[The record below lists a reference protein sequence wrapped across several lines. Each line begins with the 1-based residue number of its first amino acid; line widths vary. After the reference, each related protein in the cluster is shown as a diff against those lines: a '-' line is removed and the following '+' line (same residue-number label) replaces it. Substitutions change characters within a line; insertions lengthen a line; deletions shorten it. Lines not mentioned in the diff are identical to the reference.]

1 MIERIFF
8 FFVSLIG
15 VSAGI
20 DLHATG
26 TFDNNS
32 SPNVII
38 IFTDDLGYGD
48 LSCYGHPT
56 IRTPRLDKMA
66 DEGMRFTQFYVA
78 APVCTPSRAGLLT
91 GRYPVRTGLV
101 QGIMKGRVLFPN
113 NDNGLPH
120 EEVTIAEVLKQR
132 DYTTKAVGKWHL
144 GHLPEYLPMAQGF
157 DGYYGIPY
165 SNDMDYVP
173 AKDGKQGYW
182 NVPLMRNEEII
193 ERPADQH
200 TLTERYT
207 EEAVKFIRENKDRPF
222 FLYLA
227 HSMPHIPLFASK
239 DFEGIS
245 RRGLYGDVLE
255 EIDWSAGEVLKT
267 LEELGLDENTLV
279 IFTSDNGPWLVQ
291 KENGGSAGLLREG
304 KGTSWEGGHRVPMI
318 ARWPEHIPEGVVN
331 ENVATTLDLLPTI
344 ASLAD
349 VSLPEKL
356 LDGENILPLLKG
368 NKVSSHDPF
377 MFYRGNLVFAV
388 RMGKWKAHYITQTSY
403 PSGPLNYHNP
413 PLLYDLEHDP
423 SEKINLAKGH
433 PEIIEKITALKEA
446 HEKTVRTIRTPEIEA
461 ENLMDK
467 SMVTGGR
474 LRIQEMPSKKK
485 QWGNNAQLWWVE
497 ARPGDRLNLPL
508 ELKQSGSYELIG
520 FFTRA
525 GDYGIIRL
533 HVNGKP
539 VGPLVD
545 GYNNGIEP
553 TGPVKFD
560 NVELKK
566 GINKLVIELIGKDS
580 RSAGYSDGYLVG
592 IDGFTL
598 KK

>member
-1 MIERIFF
+1 MKRIIIFF
-8 FFVSLIG
+8 GYWLG
-15 VSAGI
+15 VLVVLNLYAAPTS
-20 DLHATG
+20 D
-26 TFDNNS
+26 DNS

-56 IRTPRLDKMA
+56 IRTPQLDKMA

-78 APVCTPSRAGLLT
+78 ASVCTPSRAGLLT

-120 EEVTIAEVLKQR
+120 EEVTIAEILKQR

-157 DGYYGIPY
+157 DEYYGIPY

-173 AKDGKQGYW
+173 DQDGKPGYW

-193 ERPADQH
+193 ERPANQH
-200 TLTERYT
+200 TLTKRYT

-245 RRGLYGDVLE
+245 KRGLYGDVLE
-255 EIDWSAGEVLKT
+255 EIDRSAGEVIKILKK
-267 LEELGLDENTLV
+267 LGLDDNTLV

-291 KENGGSAGLLREG
+291 KEDGGSAGLLREG

-318 ARWPEHIPEGVVN
+318 AWWPGHIPEGEIN
-331 ENVATTLDLLPTI
+331 ENVATSLDLLPTI
-344 ASLAD
+344 AGLAD
-349 VSLPEKL
+349 VALPDNTI
-356 LDGENILPLLKG
+356 DGENIMPLLESTG
-368 NKVSSHDPF
+368 VSTHEPF
-377 MFYRGNLVFAV
+377 MFYRGDRVFAV

-423 SEKINLAKGH
+423 SEKYNLAKGH

-446 HEKTVRTIRTPEIEA
+446 HEKTVKTIRVPEIEA
-461 ENLMDK
+461 ENLIDE
-467 SMVTGGR
+467 STVTGGR
-474 LRIQEMPSKKK
+474 LRVQKMPEKEQK
-485 QWGNNAQLWWVE
+485 WGNNAQLWWVE
-497 ARPGDRLNLPL
+497 AQPGDRLKVPL
-508 ELKQSGSYELIG
+508 EVKQSGPYELVG

-553 TGPVKFD
+553 TGPVKFGS
-560 NVELKK
+560 VELNE
-566 GINKLVIELIGKDS
+566 GANELEVELIGKDS

-592 IDGFTL
+592 VDGFIL
-598 KK
+598 RE

>member
-1 MIERIFF
+1 
-8 FFVSLIG
+8 
-15 VSAGI
+15 
-20 DLHATG
+20 
-26 TFDNNS
+26 
-32 SPNVII
+32 
-38 IFTDDLGYGD
+38 
-48 LSCYGHPT
+48 
-56 IRTPRLDKMA
+56 
-66 DEGMRFTQFYVA
+66 MR
-78 APVCTPSRAGLLT
+78 R
-91 GRYPVRTGLV
+91 
-101 QGIMKGRVLFPN
+101 RVLFPN

-120 EEVTIAEVLKQR
+120 EEVTIAEILKQR
-132 DYTTKAVGKWHL
+132 DYATMAVGKWHL
-144 GHLPEYLPMAQGF
+144 GHLPKYLPMAQGF

-173 AKDGKQGYW
+173 AKDEKAGYW
-182 NVPLMRNEEII
+182 NVPLMRNEEIV

-200 TLTERYT
+200 TLTKRYT
-207 EEAVKFIRENKDRPF
+207 EEAVKFIRENMDRPF

-227 HSMPHIPLFASK
+227 HSMPHIPLFVSK
-239 DFEGIS
+239 DFEDIS

-267 LEELGLDENTLV
+267 LDELGLENNTLV

-318 ARWPEHIPEGVVN
+318 AWWPGHIPEGVVN
-331 ENVATTLDLLPTI
+331 ENVATSLDLLPTV

-349 VSLPEKL
+349 VALPEKQI
-356 LDGENILPLLKG
+356 DGENILPLFES
-368 NKVSSHDPF
+368 NEVSTHEPF
-377 MFYRGNLVFAV
+377 MFYRGDLVFAV

-423 SEKINLAKGH
+423 SEKYNLAKGH

-446 HEKTVRTIRTPEIEA
+446 HEKTVKTIRTPEIEA
-461 ENLMDK
+461 EDLMDK
-467 SMVTGGR
+467 STVTGGR
-474 LRIQEMPSKKK
+474 LRIQEMPAKKK

-497 ARPGDRLNLPL
+497 AQPGDRLKLPL
-508 ELKQSGSYELIG
+508 KVKKSGTYDLIG

-533 HVNGKP
+533 NVNGKP
-539 VGPLVD
+539 TGPLVD
-545 GYNNGIEP
+545 GYNNGIEA
-553 TGPVKFD
+553 TGPVEFGS
-560 NVELKK
+560 VILKE
-566 GINKLVIELIGKDS
+566 GINEVEIELVGKDS
-580 RSAGYSDGYLVG
+580 RSAGYSNGYLVG

-598 KK
+598 TK